1 MKSTVSSV
9 GDIIDARCTK
19 CRMVTNHVIVAML
32 GSKPADVQCNT
43 CHGTHRYRKPVSI
56 LNAAKRASDSLF
68 AMKEEWAM
76 FRTAMEYENVKDY
89 AMDKEYRVKAVIKH
103 PIFGLGLVQRVVGD
117 RKMEVLFED
126 GKKMMRCK

>member
-1 MKSTVSSV
+1 MKRTVSSV

-19 CRMVTNHVIVAML
+19 CKKITNHVIVAMVDI
-32 GSKPADVQCNT
+32 KPVEVKCNT
-43 CHGTHRYRKPVSI
+43 CKGAHRYRKPVSI
-56 LNAAKRASDSLF
+56 LNAAKRASDSLL
-68 AMKEEWAM
+68 AMKEEWAV
-76 FRTAMEYENVKDY
+76 FRAAMDNENVKDY

-103 PIFGLGLVQRVVGD
+103 PVFGLGLVQRVVGD

>member
-1 MKSTVSSV
+1 MINTVSSV

-19 CRMVTNHVIVAML
+19 CRKVTNHVIVAMV
-32 GSKPADVQCNT
+32 GSKPATVQCNT

-56 LNAAKRASDSLF
+56 LNAAKRTGDSLL
-68 AMKEEWAM
+68 ALKEEWTL
-76 FRTAMEYENVKDY
+76 FRAAVTNENVKDY

-103 PIFGLGLVQRVVGD
+103 PVFGLGLVQRVVGD

-126 GKKMMRCK
+126 GKKTMRCK